1 MKGMIKMRLPDVK
14 KDYSFRLPVEL
25 YNEIFTGNKKSKL
38 LEDILDNYV
47 RSGNND
53 KVSKV

>member
-1 MKGMIKMRLPDVK
+1 MILRLPDMK
-14 KDYSFRLPVEL
+14 KDYSFRLPIEL
-25 YNEIFTGNKKSKL
+25 YNSIFSKGNKSKL

-47 RSGNND
+47 RGGNND